1 MDLVQSVILG
11 LVEGLTEYLPV
22 SSTGH
27 LILAQR
33 ALGIPDDE
41 AAKAYAICIQAGAI
55 LAVMLLYHG
64 RVKQA
69 VLGVLGRDA
78 DGRRLAINLIVAF
91 LPAAVIG
98 LAFEHRIKDA
108 LFNLPSIAAAW
119 LVGGA
124 VILWVDRQ
132 RRGVDPATGGGLASL
147 DWQRAFLIGLIQC
160 LAMWPGT
167 SRSLVTLLGGL
178 MVGLSIGSAVEF
190 SFLLGVV
197 TLSAATAKDAWS
209 HGAEMIQAF
218 GWVNLAVGF
227 VVATLSA
234 AVAVRFMVSWLSRR
248 GLGVFGWY
256 RLALGAVVFT
266 SLLTGCTSSSDGGTS
281 DADAVTD
288 AALEV
293 PVDVGDPGTDMTCLV
308 GPADQPAGCSR
319 FQNVDGQG
327 ADSMVSAMEQCTGGV
342 GTWQKG
348 ACPTTGATGE
358 CRQPG
363 TAHFAQTDYCYE
375 DPSNCGQTCLG
386 TFTSY

>member
-11 LVEGLTEYLPV
+11 LVEGITEYLPV

-78 DGRRLAINLIVAF
+78 DGRRLAINLVVAF

-98 LAFEHRIKDA
+98 LAFEHRIKEY

-119 LVGGA
+119 MVGGA

-132 RRGVDPATGGGLASL
+132 RRGVNPASGGGLASL
-147 DWQRAFLIGLIQC
+147 DWQHAFIIGLIQC

-178 MVGLSIGSAVEF
+178 LVGLSVGTAVEF

-197 TLSAATAKDAWS
+197 TLTAATAKDAWS
-209 HGAEMIQAF
+209 HGSEMIHAF

-234 AVAVRFMVSWLSRR
+234 AVAVRFMVTWLTRR

-256 RLALGAVVFT
+256 RLALGAVVFAT
-266 SLLTGCTSSSDGGTS
+266 LLTGCTSSSGGGS
-281 DADAVTD
+281 DAVADAPF
-288 AALEV
+288 EV
-293 PVDVGDPGTDMTCLV
+293 PADVADPGTDMTCLV
-308 GPADQPAGCSR
+308 GAAAQPDGCSR
-319 FQNVDGQG
+319 FQNLDGQG
-327 ADSMVSAMEQCTGGV
+327 FDSMVSAMERCTGGV
-342 GTWQKG
+342 GTWQQG
-348 ACPTTGATGE
+348 PCPTVGATGE

-363 TAHFAQTDYCYE
+363 TAHFAQTDYCYG
-375 DPSNCGQTCLG
+375 DTSDCGQTCLG
-386 TFTSY
+386 TFTTY